1 MDFGREMRDAPHALR
16 ETIEKG
22 RPQFEALV
30 RQTRWGE
37 WPVYLVGSG
46 PSFLLALA
54 GVYAW
59 EGLLGWPVVAR
70 SAGNFV
76 TYSASV
82 LRPRSVL
89 VAISASGEDDGA
101 LEAARAARARG
112 AAILALTENTNG
124 PLAAMADGI
133 FPVKSGEP
141 SSASLRLVLC
151 EHAALG
157 YIGLTA
163 THALKRH
170 HPHLDTL
177 EAEFQKLPDQLD
189 WMLAQLSRAVASFAG
204 HLEGVSQLWL
214 VGAGSYHPA
223 GLLAAHFLR
232 TLGGIQAV
240 GFEATEFLHGPVD
253 MVKAG
258 AAVVPVSGS
267 RCRMKNSIYRIVER
281 AQKAQAIVL
290 SVTDANDRQLID
302 ESTLAVL
309 LPPMTEI
316 TGSTLALGL
325 LQWVA
330 SEIRPAPR
338 TILRSGKRP
347 MRM

>member
-1 MDFGREMRDAPHALR
+1 MDLGREMRDAPRALR

-22 RPQFEALV
+22 RPQYEALV
-30 RQTRWGE
+30 RRMRWGE
-37 WPVYLVGSG
+37 GPVYLVGSG
-46 PSFLLALA
+46 PSFFLALA

-70 SAGNFV
+70 SAGNFE

-89 VAISASGEDDGA
+89 VAISASGEDDEA

-112 AAILALTENTNG
+112 ARILVLTENTNG

-133 FPVKSGEP
+133 FPVESGGP
-141 SSASLRLVLC
+141 SSAPLRSALC

-163 THALKRH
+163 TRVLKRH
-170 HPHLDTL
+170 HPRLDTL

-189 WMLAQLSRAVASFAG
+189 WMLTQLSRAVSSFAG
-204 HLEGVSQLWL
+204 HLEGVSQVWL

-223 GLLAAHFLR
+223 GLLAAHFLGA
-232 TLGGIQAV
+232 LGGIQAI
-240 GFEATEFLHGPVD
+240 GFEAMEFLHGPAD
-253 MVKAG
+253 MLKAG
-258 AAVVPVSGS
+258 AAVVAVSGS
-267 RCRMKNSIYRIVER
+267 RCHMKNTIYRIVER
-281 AQKAQAIVL
+281 AKKARAIVL
-290 SVTDANDRQLID
+290 SVSDPNDRQLID

-330 SEIRPAPR
+330 AEIRQAPR
-338 TILRSGKRP
+338 KNSRSGKRP
-347 MRM
+347 MHT